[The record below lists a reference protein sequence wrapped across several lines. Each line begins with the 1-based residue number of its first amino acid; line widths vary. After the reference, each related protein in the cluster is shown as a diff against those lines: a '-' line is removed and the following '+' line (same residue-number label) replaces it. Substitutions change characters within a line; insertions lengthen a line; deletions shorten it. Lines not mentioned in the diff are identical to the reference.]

1 MGWSCS
7 AAANEVLKRWTAACR
22 AQTGSQNEFVVNGRK
37 YFWDITRTEWEDG
50 SITGSVLLTL
60 NAKSTDG
67 SFFCRKIGSFRI
79 NGDGTVAR
87 APTFLRGL

>member
-7 AAANEVLKRWTAACR
+7 AAANEVLKRWVEACR
-22 AQTGSQNEFVVNGRK
+22 AQTGSQNEFVVDGRK

-50 SITGSVLLTL
+50 AITGSICRTL
-60 NAKSTDG
+60 NDTSPDG
-67 SFFCRKIGSFRI
+67 RFLCRKVGTFRI